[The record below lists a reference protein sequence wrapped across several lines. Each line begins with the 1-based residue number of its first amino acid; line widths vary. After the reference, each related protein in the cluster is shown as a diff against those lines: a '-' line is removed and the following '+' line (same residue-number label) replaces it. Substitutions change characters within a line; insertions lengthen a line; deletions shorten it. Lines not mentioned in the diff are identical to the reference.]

1 MKTIHSHEI
10 STPQN
15 APFKKI
21 LIANR
26 GEIAIRVTRACRE
39 LGIGTVAVFSDADR
53 ESLHVFLADEAY
65 HIGPSPSK
73 ESYLNFRKI
82 IEVAKAAGVDAIHP
96 GYGFLSENPVFVR
109 ACREAGITFIGPTP
123 ENMESMGDK
132 LSAKAL
138 MKKAGVP
145 LVPGSDGGVE
155 TVEEALVIVKK
166 IGLPIII
173 KATAG
178 GGGKGM
184 RVVRHESEIE
194 SAFRAC
200 RSEGQNYFANPTVYI
215 ERFINDPKHIE
226 IQVFGD
232 THGNVVHLFERECS
246 VQRRHQKII
255 EESPSPSVP
264 MDVKLKM
271 GEAAVRAAKSIG
283 YVGAG
288 TIEFIFDNQTK
299 EFFFMEMNTRL
310 QVEHPITE
318 LVIGVDLV
326 KEQIFVA
333 KGHKLSF
340 KQEDIKQKGHA
351 IEARICA
358 EDPSTYKPSPGL
370 IRACRHPQGPF
381 LRIDSYAYPGY
392 EVPIYYDP
400 MICKVIT
407 WGDTREEA
415 IDRMQRALAEFV
427 LTGIKTNIVL
437 HRTILGHEKF
447 LDGSYTTQFIEK
459 NFEVLEPQMFREVND
474 RVFLIAAAITAFEDR
489 KSKDVRRFNVRSN
502 WRSLSRK
509 IQLRT

>member
-1 MKTIHSHEI
+1 M
-10 STPQN
+10 TPRDQN
-15 APFKKI
+15 NKQSPPFKKI

-26 GEIAIRVTRACRE
+26 GEIAIRITRACRE
-39 LGIGTVAVFSDADR
+39 LGIGSVAVFSDADR
-53 ESLHVFLADEAY
+53 DSLHVFLADEAY
-65 HIGPSPSK
+65 HIGPSPSR
-73 ESYLNFRKI
+73 ESYLNYKKI
-82 IEVAKAAGVDAIHP
+82 IEVALKAGVDAIHP
-96 GYGFLSENPVFVR
+96 GYGFLSENATFVK
-109 ACREAGITFIGPTP
+109 ACEEAGINFIGPTVSNI
-123 ENMESMGDK
+123 EKMGDK

-138 MKKAGVP
+138 MKQANVP
-145 LVPGSDGGVE
+145 TVPGSDGGVE
-155 TVEEALVIVKK
+155 TVEEAQALATK

-184 RVVRHESEIE
+184 RIVRDMADLE
-194 SAFRAC
+194 SAYRAC

-215 ERFINDPKHIE
+215 EKFINDPKHIE

-232 THGNVVHLFERECS
+232 KHGNVVHLFERECS

-264 MDVKLKM
+264 PAVRQKL
-271 GEAAVRAAKSIG
+271 GEAAVRAAKSID

-299 EFFFMEMNTRL
+299 DFYFMEMNTRL

-318 LVIGVDLV
+318 VVTGYDLV
-326 KEQIFVA
+326 KEQIWVA
-333 KGHKLSF
+333 SGLPLSF
-340 KQEDIKQKGHA
+340 KQEEIKQKGHA

-358 EDPSTYKPSPGL
+358 EDPITYKPHPGR

-381 LRIDSYAYPGY
+381 IRTDSYAYPGY
-392 EVPIYYDP
+392 EVPLFYDP
-400 MICKVIT
+400 MIAKVIV
-407 WGDTREEA
+407 WGETREEA
-415 IDRMQRALAEFV
+415 IHRMESALSEFI

-437 HRTILGHEKF
+437 HKSVLGHPKF

-459 NFEVLEPQMFREVND
+459 NFEVLEPQFFKEVED
-474 RVFLIAAAITAFEDR
+474 PVFLIAAAIAAYQDR
-489 KSKDVRRFNVRSN
+489 KNKDVRNHHDSAT
-502 WRSLSRK
+502 WRRLGRR

>member
-1 MKTIHSHEI
+1 MI
-10 STPQN
+10 TP
-15 APFKKI
+15 PFKKI

-26 GEIAIRVTRACRE
+26 GEIAIRITRACRE
-39 LGIGTVAVFSDADR
+39 LGIASVAVFSDADR
-53 ESLHVFLADEAY
+53 DSLHVFLADEAY

-73 ESYLNFRKI
+73 ESYLNYRKI
-82 IEVAKAAGVDAIHP
+82 IEVAKQAGADAIHP
-96 GYGFLSENPVFVR
+96 GYGFLSENSVFVR
-109 ACREAGITFIGPTP
+109 ACAEAGITFIGPTP
-123 ENMESMGDK
+123 ENMEAMGDK

-138 MKKAGVP
+138 MRKAQVP

-155 TVEEALVIVKK
+155 TLEAAQAVVEKV
-166 IGLPIII
+166 GLPVMI
-173 KATAG
+173 KASAG

-184 RVVRHESEIE
+184 RVVRAMDELE

-215 ERFINDPKHIE
+215 EKFINDPKHIE

-264 MDVKLKM
+264 DDVRQKL
-271 GEAAVRAAKSIG
+271 GETAVRAAQSIN

-288 TIEFIFDNQTK
+288 TIEFIFDNKTK

-318 LVIGVDLV
+318 LVTGYDLV
-326 KEQIFVA
+326 KEQIWVA
-333 KGHKLSF
+333 SGKPLSF
-340 KQEDIKQKGHA
+340 KQSEIKQKGHA

-358 EDPSTYKPSPGL
+358 EDPVTYKPNPGV

-400 MICKVIT
+400 MIAKVIT
-407 WGDTREEA
+407 WGDSREEA
-415 IDRMQRALAEFV
+415 IDRMERALSEFV
-427 LTGIKTNIVL
+427 LTGIKTNIIL
-437 HRTILGHEKF
+437 HKTILKHPKF
-447 LDGSYTTQFIEK
+447 LDGTYTTQFIEK
-459 NFEVLEPQMFREVND
+459 NFEVLEPELFKD
-474 RVFLIAAAITAFEDR
+474 IDDPLFLIAAAITAYQDR
-489 KSKDVRRFNVRSN
+489 QSKDVRRLNVASN
-502 WRSLSRK
+502 WRRIGRK

>member
-1 MKTIHSHEI
+1 MKL
-10 STPQN
+10 
-15 APFKKI
+15 PFKKI

-26 GEIAIRVTRACRE
+26 GEIAIRITRACRE
-39 LGIGTVAVFSDADR
+39 LGILSVSVFSDADR
-53 ESLHVFLADEAY
+53 DSLHVFLADEAY

-73 ESYLNFRKI
+73 NSYLNYEKI
-82 IEVAKAAGVDAIHP
+82 LEVAKEAHVDAIHP
-96 GYGFLSENPVFVR
+96 GYGFLSENTNF
-109 ACREAGITFIGPTP
+109 AKKCKEAGIVFIGPTI
-123 ENMESMGDK
+123 ENIESMGDK

-145 LVPGSDGGVE
+145 TVPGSDGGVNNL
-155 TVEEALVIVKK
+155 EEARAVVEK
-166 IGLPIII
+166 IGMPVII
-173 KATAG
+173 KASAG

-184 RVVRHESEIE
+184 RVVTKLDELE

-200 RSEGQNYFANPTVYI
+200 RSEGQNYFSDPTVYI
-215 ERFINDPKHIE
+215 EKFVSDPKHIE

-232 THGNVVHLFERECS
+232 QHGNYVHLFERECS

-255 EESPSPSVP
+255 EEAPSPSITP
-264 MDVKLKM
+264 AIRSKM
-271 GEAAVRAAKSIG
+271 GEASLNAIRLIK

-299 EFFFMEMNTRL
+299 EFYFMEMNTRL

-318 LVIGVDLV
+318 ATTGVDLV

-333 KGHKLSF
+333 AGLPLSF
-340 KQEDIKQKGHA
+340 KQSDLVQKGHA

-358 EDPSTYKPSPGL
+358 EDPVTYKPSPGV

-381 LRIDSYAYPGY
+381 LRVDSYAYPGY

-400 MICKVIT
+400 MIAKVIT

-415 IDRMQRALAEFV
+415 IGRMDRALAEFV

-437 HRTILGHEKF
+437 HRSILKHPRF
-447 LDGSYTTQFIEK
+447 LSGQYTTQFIER
-459 NFEVLEPQMFREVND
+459 NFEVIEPELFKQVED
-474 RVFLIAAAITAFEDR
+474 PVFLIAAAITAYNDR
-489 KSKDVRRFNVRSN
+489 RSKDVRNLNVVSHWKRIG
-502 WRSLSRK
+502 RK
-509 IQLRT
+509 LQLRT

>member
-1 MKTIHSHEI
+1 MI
-10 STPQN
+10 TP
-15 APFKKI
+15 PFKKI

-26 GEIAIRVTRACRE
+26 GEIAIRITRACRE
-39 LGIGTVAVFSDADR
+39 LGIGSVAVFSDADR
-53 ESLHVFLADEAY
+53 DSLHVFLADEAY

-82 IEVAKAAGVDAIHP
+82 IEVAKQAGADAIHP

-109 ACREAGITFIGPTP
+109 ACVEAGITFIGPTP

-138 MKKAGVP
+138 MRKAGVP

-155 TVEEALVIVKK
+155 TVEEAQAVVKK
-166 IGLPIII
+166 IGYPVII

-184 RVVRHESEIE
+184 RVVKADAELE

-264 MDVKLKM
+264 NDVRLKM
-271 GEAAVRAAKSIG
+271 GAAAVKAAKSIN
-283 YVGAG
+283 YIGAG

-318 LVIGVDLV
+318 IVTGHDLV
-326 KEQIFVA
+326 KEQIWVA
-333 KGHKLSF
+333 KGKPLSF
-340 KQEDIKQKGHA
+340 KQEDLKQTGHA

-358 EDPSTYKPSPGL
+358 EDPVTYKPNPGV

-400 MICKVIT
+400 MIAKVIT

-415 IDRMQRALAEFV
+415 IARMDRALSEFV
-427 LTGIKTNIVL
+427 LTGIKSNIVL
-437 HRTILGHEKF
+437 HKSILRHEKF

-459 NFEVLEPQMFREVND
+459 NFEVLEPEIFKDIED
-474 RVFLIAAAITAFEDR
+474 PVFLIAAAISAYQDR
-489 KSKDVRRFNVRSN
+489 QSKDVRRLNVASN
-502 WRSLSRK
+502 WRRIGRK
-509 IQLRT
+509 LQLRT